1 VLLATGVLWVIYL
14 ALEPY
19 VRRFWPDGILGWTR
33 LMSGYVKDP
42 RVGRDVLLG
51 CVVAI
56 AMTVLEVLYN
66 LLPPLIGRPSAV
78 PVFQAAVGALT
89 GSGALVSL
97 IFDQTVGG
105 VFVGM
110 FAVLAYV
117 LLRLALRRT
126 SLAIAAAV
134 VLLAL
139 VQAQS
144 VLTSGAPLWMSVL
157 FQIGVIGIITTV
169 VVRYGL
175 LVTAIASAVGN
186 VLGAV
191 PLRLSL
197 SHWTAT
203 TSDLTMAAVIALTVF
218 GFYASR
224 AGQPLFGTFGDDVK
238 P

>member
-1 VLLATGVLWVIYL
+1 
-14 ALEPY
+14 
-19 VRRFWPDGILGWTR
+19 
-33 LMSGYVKDP
+33 MSGYVKDP

-56 AMTVLEVLYN
+56 AMTTLEVLYN
-66 LLPPLIGRPSAV
+66 VLPPRIGRPPAV
-78 PVFQAAVGALT
+78 PVFQANVGALT
-89 GSGALVSL
+89 GSGALASV

-105 VFVGM
+105 IFVGM
-110 FAVLAYV
+110 FAVLGYV

-126 SLAIAAAV
+126 SFAVAAAV
-134 VLLAL
+134 VLLAI

-144 VLTSGAPLWMSVL
+144 VLNSAAPLWLAVL
-157 FQIGVIGIITTV
+157 FQVGIIGIITTV

-175 LVTAIASAVGN
+175 LVTVVVFAVGN

-197 SHWTAT
+197 SHWAST
-203 TSDLTMAAVIALTVF
+203 TSNITMAAVIALTLF

-224 AGQPLFGTFGDDVK
+224 AGQPLFGELGNGS
-238 P
+238 